1 MLVCT
6 GQAAFTAYTF
16 LKEKVKIEK
25 YLCQTTDALFKPTN
39 RLATTPHPFTREV
52 YQRIEAVDVQKAY
65 EQFNPKTIELK
76 PRRQVGFSA

>member
-1 MLVCT
+1 MQKNKT
-6 GQAAFTAYTF
+6 KNFGNARW
-16 LKEKVKIEK
+16 IEQFV
-25 YLCQTTDALFKPTN
+25 LGGIIPALAN

-52 YQRIEAVDVQKAY
+52 YQRIEDVDVQKAY